1 MSNKHEERDRL
12 IAGAYVRG
20 ETTLLAVGRKFGISE
35 ERVRQIVA
43 KADRSKRVAARRL
56 EQRITV
62 MKLLKSHFQV

>member
-43 KADRSKRVAARRL
+43 KAERSRRTDEKRRQ
-56 EQRITV
+56 QRTTMIA
-62 MKLLKSHFQV
+62 LLKNHFEI